1 MNRKISCTVAFAAVA
16 GAATFA
22 IPATASAA
30 PVSST
35 NCARISTPFSPNGW
49 GNSVPDERGQAG
61 KITSVKAADD
71 DGSLQLETSASKPR
85 RASYHSAGKLPL
97 ADIADTSLSFQKSAG
112 NANWQIRIT
121 GANTGESS
129 GFATLVW
136 SAPNSAGKVDA
147 KSSDQ
152 WWSTRPLGDLPRA
165 HNATLSELIA
175 AANTN
180 GKKAVVDL
188 YGISSQPGGTADAK
202 VNVDEVTFNG
212 CTTNFAVS
220 KGGNGSL
227 GFELPSFGSS

>member
-1 MNRKISCTVAFAAVA
+1 MNRKISCSVACAAVA

-49 GNSVPDERGQAG
+49 GNSVPDERGQEG
-61 KITSVKAADD
+61 RITSAKVNDN
-71 DGSLQLETSASKPR
+71 DGSLELATSASKQR

-97 ADIADTSLSFQKSAG
+97 ADIANTPLSFEKSAG

-121 GANTGESS
+121 GANTGEPS

-136 SAPNSAGKVDA
+136 SAPDNAGKVDA
-147 KSSDQ
+147 ASSNQ
-152 WWSTRPLGDLPRA
+152 WWATRDLPGIARG
-165 HNATLSELIA
+165 HNVTLSDLIA
-175 AANTN
+175 AANSN

-202 VNVDEVTFNG
+202 VNVDQVTFHG